1 MINCLGERI
10 FELFHIQMSDES
22 YSKSLFE
29 LGLSVEQVLYFLFDL
44 TKNKNFQLSKYYE
57 EMRIC
62 SLNEIYASMRE

>member
-1 MINCLGERI
+1 MINCLAERI

-62 SLNEIYASMRE
+62 SLNEIYASMCE